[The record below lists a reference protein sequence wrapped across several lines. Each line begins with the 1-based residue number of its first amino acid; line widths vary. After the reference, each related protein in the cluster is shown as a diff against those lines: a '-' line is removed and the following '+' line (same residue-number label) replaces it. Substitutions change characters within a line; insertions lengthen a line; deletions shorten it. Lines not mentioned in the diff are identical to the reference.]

1 MKTRETMI
9 EVLKNH
15 NLMHLATVDKDNL
28 PHVRGIDYAIDEE
41 NNIYFITAKNSR
53 KIVHLMQNQNI
64 SFSIDHD
71 CPEFSDLL
79 ALKYI
84 KGTGV
89 ARIVNTPEEIQ
100 KGFGLVLQKFPYL
113 ENLPGEPSDYLVVT
127 IKMIDIYVTDNT
139 ISFGNTE
146 ILKN

>member
-1 MKTRETMI
+1 MKTKETMI

-15 NLMHLATVDKDNL
+15 NLMHLATTDKDNL

-53 KIVHLMQNQNI
+53 KVEQIKTNPKV
-64 SFSIDHD
+64 SFAIDHD

-84 KGTGV
+84 KGDGV
-89 ARIVNTPEEIQ
+89 ACIGDAQGDMLRVA
-100 KGFGLVLQKFPYL
+100 FDFYA
-113 ENLPGEPSDYLVVT
+113 Y
-127 IKMIDIYVTDNT
+127 
-139 ISFGNTE
+139 ISAA
-146 ILKN
+146 